1 MSSNHVHPH
10 THPHHTHP
18 HEHSHQG
25 GAIDRRTL
33 LMSGAFGLGAVLLAS
48 CRTGSAESTGDT
60 IATSN
65 SAATDAVSDSTALDS
80 TATTDA
86 TTVTTVADATTASDG
101 VLPGFDAFAETV
113 QAFTS
118 GDVWLIESNG
128 MPQHQMMVGITSWQQ
143 QVAVPQAYTGTNAW
157 QFPQTPQLSD
167 NPISGRTGLFRGA
180 IALAVNGV
188 PIFNALNNRGD
199 DAFLAGEL
207 DEFGG
212 HAGRADDY
220 HYHVAPLHLEE
231 IVGSATPIAY
241 ALDGFAIYGSVEPD
255 GAPIEALDEYN
266 GHVGA
271 DGTYHYHGTTTYPYI
286 NGGLRGVVTVSDQV
300 DPQPT
305 TPAFRPAGE
314 PLAGATISAF
324 DDLGDGAYRLEYTID
339 SQVGS
344 LEYTVSDT
352 SIVFEFTSPDGATT
366 TETYSR

>member
-1 MSSNHVHPH
+1 
-10 THPHHTHP
+10 
-18 HEHSHQG
+18 
-25 GAIDRRTL
+25 
-33 LMSGAFGLGAVLLAS
+33 MSGALGLGAILLAG
-48 CRTGSAESTGDT
+48 CRTGSSESTVDT

-65 SAATDAVSDSTALDS
+65 SAANDGAPLDTEALDSGALDSGALDS
-80 TATTDA
+80 TASTDA
-86 TTVTTVADATTASDG
+86 TVADATTANDG
-101 VLPGFDAFAETV
+101 ALPGFDAFAETV

-118 GDVWLIESNG
+118 GDVWLVECNG

-143 QVAVPQAYTGTNAW
+143 QVAVPQAYSGTNAW
-157 QFPQTPQLSD
+157 QFPQSPQLSD
-167 NPISGRTGLFRGA
+167 NPVSARTGLFRGA
-180 IALAVNGV
+180 IALAVNGI

-231 IVGSATPIAY
+231 IVGPANPIAY
-241 ALDGFAIYGSVEPD
+241 ALDGFAIYGSTEPD
-255 GAPIEALDEYN
+255 GSPVDALDEYN
-266 GHVGA
+266 GHLGA

-286 NGGLRGVVTVSDQV
+286 NGGMRGVVTVSDQV

-314 PLAGATISAF
+314 PLASATVSSF
-324 DDLGDGAYRLEYTID
+324 DDLGGGAYRLEYTID
-339 SQVGS
+339 GQIGS
-344 LEYTVSDT
+344 VEYTVSDT
-352 SIVFEFTSPDGATT
+352 SVVFVFTSPAGATT